1 MNLSASS
8 AIPVIPAPCLHA
20 ASFATK
26 PAHDQPAASAQ
37 PRPDSQLDRPL
48 DTQLAQFISSA
59 DLHRSHFL
67 RLARR
72 FTDRPEDAED
82 IVQQA
87 MYRAFRK
94 LSTFRGDAQMKTW
107 LSVIVVNA
115 AREFARNQRTRLLV
129 PLEVTLADGDSE
141 EFEIPDTRVN
151 PEEDFQHVET
161 GRILAATV
169 GGLEPPKRQIVEMCL
184 LDELPYTQ
192 IAATLNVTVSTV
204 KSRMFRC
211 RRDLRSAL
219 ALRYGEFR

>member
-1 MNLSASS
+1 MDSPACSS
-8 AIPVIPAPCLHA
+8 ISETPAPCPQA
-20 ASFATK
+20 IAF
-26 PAHDQPAASAQ
+26 PGEPAAGRAPS
-37 PRPDSQLDRPL
+37 RSCPDSLPDPR
-48 DTQLAQFISSA
+48 LAPFISTAESC
-59 DLHRSHFL
+59 RSHFL

-115 AREFARNQRTRLLV
+115 AREFARNQRTRHLI
-129 PLEVTLADGDSE
+129 PLEVTLSDGDSE
-141 EFEIPDTRVN
+141 EVEIPDTRID
-151 PEEDFQHVET
+151 PEEEFQHAET
-161 GRILAATV
+161 GRIVASAV
-169 GGLEPPKRQIVEMCL
+169 GCLDPSRRQIVEMCL
-184 LDELPYTQ
+184 LDELPYTE

-211 RRDLRSAL
+211 RRDLRTTL
-219 ALRYGEFR
+219 ALRLGAFR